1 MTLAVPPEVDPVLDN
16 AAWSAL
22 TGRHAW
28 LAIGGDVVRRYPDDV
43 SPIVGIGD
51 WRDPR
56 VWDEL
61 VEVFGPGA
69 EVRVSGEAPR
79 APEGWQV
86 TQEGSGVQLVLT
98 DPSTPR
104 PTTDAVELGAADAAE
119 MLDLVAR
126 SRPGPFLPRTYVM
139 GRYIGIRREGRLVAM
154 AGERLQPEGWTEI
167 SAVTT
172 DADHRRQGLATR
184 LVLDVA
190 HHIRERG
197 DRPLLHAAAGN
208 ATAIRLY
215 QQLGFTL
222 RRHRTFVRI
231 RVPG

>member
-22 TGRHAW
+22 TGRHAS
-28 LAIGGDVVRRYPDDV
+28 LAIGGDLVRRYPADV
-43 SPIVGIGD
+43 SPIIGVRD
-51 WRDPR
+51 WHDPG

-69 EVRVSGEAPR
+69 EVRGAGEAPH
-79 APEGWQV
+79 PPDGWEV

-98 DPSTPR
+98 DLDAPR
-104 PTTDAVELGAADAAE
+104 PASDVVELGAADVPE

-126 SRPGPFLPRTYVM
+126 ARPGPFLPRTYLM
-139 GRYIGIRREGRLVAM
+139 GRYVGIRREGRLVAM

-167 SAVTT
+167 SAVAT
-172 DADHRRQGLATR
+172 DERYRRQGLATR

-208 ATAIRLY
+208 ATAIELY
-215 QQLGFTL
+215 QRLGFTL
-222 RRHRTFVRI
+222 RRHRTFTRVRI
-231 RVPG
+231 PG